1 MKRRCGH
8 QGRVGVNIT
17 LPPLPPLPPSN
28 PLILCQIL
36 RNDVQQ
42 EGTNPRLDVDF
53 ELFCFVL
60 LSNIRH
66 GIYPPYLSATSAT
79 PFRILYKKSGTY
91 VTIWVLMGNATAGRM
106 RREL

>member
-1 MKRRCGH
+1 MKRGH
-8 QGRVGVNIT
+8 QGRLGVNIT
-17 LPPLPPLPPSN
+17 LPPLPPSHPP
-28 PLILCQIL
+28 ILCHIL

-53 ELFCFVL
+53 DLFCFVL

-79 PFRILYKKSGTY
+79 SATLFHILYKKSGTY

-106 RREL
+106 EREL